1 MTKTPLPS
9 KKWLKYPLQQEK
21 RPKLIKYNLIILEND
36 WNTPKTK
43 KMPTYPINLKKWLK
57 HPYHPKNGW
66 NTPETWKRTNIP
78 LKPKKRPKY
87 HWTLK
92 KDQKTTET

>member
-1 MTKTPLPS
+1 MTKTPLPP

-66 NTPETWKRTNIP
+66 NTPEHEKELIYLWC
-78 LKPKKRPKY
+78 
-87 HWTLK
+87 LK
-92 KDQKTTET
+92 KDQNTIEP